1 MKEVFAFILLLLVAQ
16 WVKPQSGKFIPP
28 MTIAPA
34 FSGTF
39 GDLRTDHFHSGV
51 DLRTN
56 GQTGFEVVAV
66 EKGFV
71 SRIKVSPYGFG
82 KAIYIDH
89 PNGKTTVYAHLER
102 YAGKIAEYVENAQYQ
117 KKSFELELFPT
128 PTELP
133 VQQGDIIAYSGN
145 SGSSGGPHLH
155 FEVRETA
162 TQRILDPFEFYTEWK
177 NQDKTPPTI
186 NRLLI
191 YEIDSI
197 NYLTDS
203 LQYRVVNPT
212 RKENTF
218 TVPNHLKASG
228 SVGIAIEVSDQIN
241 PISLKTG
248 VKKIEMAVNG
258 EKFYSI
264 YFSKFSFDETRYAN
278 GFDGTVDS
286 NWNGRKVFRLW
297 VDPNNRFSGLQLA
310 KNSGII
316 TVEPDSFYLIQ
327 VTISDFAGNTGKLSF
342 SLFGE
347 KEKQGKKA
355 QPIGLPARWNTENT
369 FKTENY
375 QITIPKDALFHDIL
389 FRVNES
395 RTEKF
400 PYPTVTVHNTRTKLF
415 KRFSLEF
422 NADLIEKKLQDK
434 AYIAL
439 INGKGAEYVGSDLRN
454 NRLMALCN
462 RFGTYTVM
470 VDTVN
475 PQIIPQNLF
484 NNANV
489 KGLQEIRFKL
499 IDDTGIKSYEAY
511 IDDQWTMFEWD
522 PKTGILSHRLKPQRV
537 KQNQSHTIR
546 VVVTDKLNNSSTY
559 QAKFYW

>member
-1 MKEVFAFILLLLVAQ
+1 
-16 WVKPQSGKFIPP
+16 
-28 MTIAPA
+28 MTISPA
-34 FSGTF
+34 FSGSF

-56 GQTGFEVVAV
+56 GRTGINIVAV

-71 SRIKVSPYGFG
+71 SRIKVSATGFG

-89 PNGKTTVYAHLER
+89 PNGKTTVYAHLDR
-102 YAGKIAEYVENAQYQ
+102 FAGRIAEYVENAQYH
-117 KKSFELELFPT
+117 KKTFEIELFPA

-133 VQQGDIIAYSGN
+133 IQQGDIIAFSGN

-155 FEVRETA
+155 FEVRETS
-162 TQRILDPFEFYTEWK
+162 TQRILDPFEFYSEWV
-177 NQDKTPPTI
+177 NQDRTPPTV

-197 NYLTDS
+197 GYLTDS
-203 LQYRVVNPT
+203 LQYRVLYPT
-212 RKENTF
+212 RKGDDF
-218 TVPNHLKASG
+218 TLPNPQKVSG
-228 SVGIAIEVSDQIN
+228 RIGLAIEVFDQIN

-258 EKFYSI
+258 EKSFSI
-264 YFSKFSFDETRYAN
+264 TFSKFSFDETRYAN
-278 GFDGTVDS
+278 GFDGIVDS

-297 VDPNNRFSGLQLA
+297 IDPNNRFTGLQLV

-316 TVEPDSFYLIQ
+316 KVKPDSSYLIN
-327 VTISDFAGNTGKLSF
+327 VTVTDYAGNTSKLSF
-342 SLFGE
+342 SLIGE
-347 KEKQGKKA
+347 KEKQGKKVSSSGVLA
-355 QPIGLPARWNTENT
+355 KWNTENT
-369 FKTENY
+369 FKTDNY
-375 QITIPKDALFHDIL
+375 HITIPKDALFHDIL
-389 FRVNES
+389 FRVSES
-395 RTEKF
+395 RTEKY
-400 PYPTVTVHNTRTKLF
+400 PYPTVSVHNTRTRLF

-422 NADLIEKKLQDK
+422 NIDLIEKKLQDK

-439 INGKGAEYVGSDLRN
+439 VNGKGMEYAGSNLRN
-454 NRLMALCN
+454 NKLMASCN

-470 VDTVN
+470 VDTVS

-484 NNANV
+484 DKANV

-499 IDDTGIKSYEAY
+499 IDNTGIQSYEAN
-511 IDDQWTMFEWD
+511 IDDQWVMFEWD
-522 PKTGILSHRLKPQRV
+522 PKTGILSHQLKPHRI
-537 KQNQSHTIR
+537 KQNQWHTIR
-546 VVVTDKLNNSSTY
+546 VVVTDRLNNSSTY